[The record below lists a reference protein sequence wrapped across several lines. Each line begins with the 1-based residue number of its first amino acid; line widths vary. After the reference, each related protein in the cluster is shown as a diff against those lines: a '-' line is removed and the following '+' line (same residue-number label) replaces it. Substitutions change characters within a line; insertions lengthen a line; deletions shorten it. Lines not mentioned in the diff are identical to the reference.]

1 MRNGGE
7 KLDLTAAAPE
17 TRTPPRHAR
26 EHEAVL
32 LAQKAFRTFHVEC
45 FWAYDSRMEITITKL
60 DWVIEQLLRHGRAPA
75 WKAAEEIREL
85 LSS

>member
-7 KLDLTAAAPE
+7 KLDLAAAP
-17 TRTPPRHAR
+17 TVHTPSRHAR

-32 LAQKAFRTFHVEC
+32 LAQKAYRAFHVEC
-45 FWAYDSRMEITITKL
+45 FWAFDARMEITITKL

-75 WKAAEEIREL
+75 WKAAEEIRDL